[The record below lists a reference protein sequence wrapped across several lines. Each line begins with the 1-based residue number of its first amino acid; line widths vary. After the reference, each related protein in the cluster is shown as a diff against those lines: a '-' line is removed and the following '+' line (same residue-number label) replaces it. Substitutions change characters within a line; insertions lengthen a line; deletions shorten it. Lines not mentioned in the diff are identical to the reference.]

1 MLAHPTD
8 PSQQP
13 LPILARLPTRPP
25 SISVMREPYAGL
37 LGWIDAAW
45 GVSRSVERFPATHLA
60 LWGRLYPV
68 GLLDPRRPSPHP
80 PIPHS
85 HVQPRRARWLD
96 DRTHDGIQRAG
107 AQGKPER
114 GAEASEKRERGLLLS
129 CCRPRICS
137 PNPRPTSF
145 LFAAGQGPGP
155 HVCRYIPPTPCPTRG
170 FFSPQVKDLGLV
182 IAVGG
187 AVLGS
192 TIVYILPALMFLF
205 NMRRKAKAGA
215 IFTKGQKLE
224 VLANKALLVM
234 GTALGVLGVY
244 TSLK

>member
-1 MLAHPTD
+1 M
-8 PSQQP
+8 
-13 LPILARLPTRPP
+13 
-25 SISVMREPYAGL
+25 
-37 LGWIDAAW
+37 
-45 GVSRSVERFPATHLA
+45 
-60 LWGRLYPV
+60 
-68 GLLDPRRPSPHP
+68 
-80 PIPHS
+80 
-85 HVQPRRARWLD
+85 
-96 DRTHDGIQRAG
+96 
-107 AQGKPER
+107 
-114 GAEASEKRERGLLLS
+114 
-129 CCRPRICS
+129 
-137 PNPRPTSF
+137 
-145 LFAAGQGPGP
+145 FAATS
-155 HVCRYIPPTPCPTRG
+155 PPPPAPRV